1 MSEENVEV
9 VRRAV
14 EEFNDAGAAG
24 PRFDEAFDRQ
34 IEFHDEVGTC
44 EGREELVSYLEGFAE
59 AIGGLH
65 VDIEETWNLG
75 ETIVLAVAQSGT
87 GSASH
92 VPVAQPFTWV
102 LEFEGGP
109 RCVRWRIYAD
119 RQRAFEAAG
128 LRE

>member
-1 MSEENVEV
+1 MRPRSSTTQ
-9 VRRAV
+9 VRPVRDSTKRSISRSSSTTRSARAR
-14 EEFNDAGAAG
+14 GA
-24 PRFDEAFDRQ
+24 R
-34 IEFHDEVGTC
+34 
-44 EGREELVSYLEGFAE
+44 LVTYLEGFAE

-65 VDIEETWNLG
+65 VDIEETWDLG
-75 ETIVLAVAQSGT
+75 ETIVLAVAQSGR
-87 GSASH
+87 GSASD

-102 LEFEGGP
+102 LEFESGP